1 MISRLYD
8 PDEGEIFID
17 GIPVKDIAFND
28 LRRNVAMVSQET
40 YIFMGSVY
48 SNIAYAN
55 PDATKEEVV
64 QAAVLASAHDFI
76 CKMPVMTLSSEL
88 PAGSCPAVSA
98 REFPSPGRFWPIPG
112 S

>member
-48 SNIAYAN
+48 SNIAYEMCIRDRLYGA
-55 PDATKEEVV
+55 
-64 QAAVLASAHDFI
+64 
-76 CKMPVMTLSSEL
+76 
-88 PAGSCPAVSA
+88 
-98 REFPSPGRFWPIPG
+98 
-112 S
+112 